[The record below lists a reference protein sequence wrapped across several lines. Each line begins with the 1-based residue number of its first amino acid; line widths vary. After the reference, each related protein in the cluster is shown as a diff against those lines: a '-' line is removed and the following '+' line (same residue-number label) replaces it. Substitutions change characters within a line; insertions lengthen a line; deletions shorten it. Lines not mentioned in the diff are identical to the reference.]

1 MERKQNSYSRD
12 NSVPESKFTIIDNYG
27 NIIEQ
32 QNTIKVL
39 GYIINQKN
47 DMESHISA
55 LYGKISHTYNNIKG
69 AIPYLN
75 EKNKKIIIDSKLRG
89 QINLTLPLIINQTQR
104 VQYKMEVLLMRIN
117 KWIYGKSVFRKENKE
132 ICKIIDKHLPEQEIL
147 QSSAKFIQKIMSKKE
162 GSSIN
167 DFIGQPSRSISKIF
181 HIKPKK
187 KTLRTSLEHLIQ
199 LYNQLSPKIK
209 YLKPKTFAT
218 KLKKEPVEYTPPD

>member
-1 MERKQNSYSRD
+1 MNGDKTEFLNFSCD
-12 NSVPESKFTIIDNYG
+12 NSEPESKFTITDNYG

-39 GYIINQKN
+39 SYIINQKN

-104 VQYKMEVLLMRIN
+104 VEHKMEVLLMRIN
-117 KWIYGKSVFRKENKE
+117 KWIYGKSVFRKENEE
-132 ICKIIDKHLPEQEIL
+132 ICKIIDKPLPEQEIL
-147 QSSAKFIQKIMSKKE
+147 QSSSKFILKIMSKKE
-162 GSSIN
+162 
-167 DFIGQPSRSISKIF
+167 
-181 HIKPKK
+181 
-187 KTLRTSLEHLIQ
+187 
-199 LYNQLSPKIK
+199 
-209 YLKPKTFAT
+209 
-218 KLKKEPVEYTPPD
+218 